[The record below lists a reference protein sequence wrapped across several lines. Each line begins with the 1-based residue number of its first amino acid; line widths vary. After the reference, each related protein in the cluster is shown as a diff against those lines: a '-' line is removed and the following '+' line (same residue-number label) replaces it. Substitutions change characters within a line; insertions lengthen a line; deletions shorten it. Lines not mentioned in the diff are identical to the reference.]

1 MAAHFPVLVV
11 IVPLFAALLC
21 FLARRGALAWPIAVA
36 GTLASAFMA
45 ASLYGQV
52 TAEGPIRYAIGAWAT
67 NIGIEYLVDGLSAFV
82 LLFLTGVTAI
92 VLIAAPASIAK
103 EIPAENQAPFYAM
116 FMLTLCGLIGITVT
130 HDMFNVFVFLE
141 ISSLATYGL
150 IALGRD
156 RRALMASF
164 QYLMVGTVGATFIV
178 LGIGMLYLMTGAL
191 NMDDMAA
198 RIRGLENLAPIYAGI
213 AFLAVGISLKIALFP
228 LHVWLPNAYAFAPS
242 IASAFLAATAT
253 KVAVYLLYRVLY
265 TVLGDA
271 GIAVGDL
278 PVPEVMLVLSVVAI
292 FGASA
297 TAIFQANVKRMFAFS
312 SVGQIGYMTLGLAMV
327 STAGTAASLV
337 HLFNHALMKSAAFL
351 LIAGVVHRIGSV
363 QIKDWAGLAYR
374 MPWTS
379 FGLVIVG
386 LSLIGV
392 PGTVGF
398 VTKWQLAT
406 AGLAGGNW
414 WFAAIVLLSAVVS
427 FAYVGR
433 LIEML
438 YRKPDAS
445 AAPAATVREAPLGI
459 LVPAFVLVLANLY
472 FGLDTRLPLA
482 AAEAAAVAA
491 GGVR

>member
-1 MAAHFPVLVV
+1 MFAEHYPVLIV

-21 FLARRGALAWPIAVA
+21 FLVRSGPIAWAIATSV
-36 GTLASAFMA
+36 TLVSTFMA
-45 ASLYGQV
+45 LSLYGESQNG
-52 TAEGPIRYAIGAWAT
+52 AIRYAIGAWAT
-67 NIGIEYLVDGLSAFV
+67 NIGIEYMVDGLSAFV
-82 LLFLTGVTAI
+82 LVFLTAVTAV

-103 EIPAENQAPFYAM
+103 EIGPENQAPFYSM

-156 RRALMASF
+156 KRALMASF

-191 NMDDMAA
+191 NMDDMAE
-198 RIRGLENLAPIYAGI
+198 RIRTIDNLAPIYAGI

-228 LHVWLPNAYAFAPS
+228 LHVWLPNAYAYAPS

-253 KVAVYLLYRVLY
+253 KVAVYLLYRVVY

-271 GIAVGDL
+271 GIAVNDL
-278 PVPEVMLVLSVVAI
+278 PIPEVMLALSVIAI

-297 TAIFQANVKRMFAFS
+297 TAIFQNNVKRMFAFS
-312 SVGQIGYMTLGLAMV
+312 SVGQIGYMTLGFALT
-327 STAGTAASLV
+327 TAAGMAASLI

-351 LIAGVVHRIGSV
+351 LIAGIVYRIGSV
-363 QIKDWAGLAYR
+363 QLKDWVGLAYR
-374 MPWTS
+374 MPWTC
-379 FGLVIVG
+379 FGLVVVG
-386 LSLIGV
+386 FSLIGV

-406 AGLAGGNW
+406 AGLGEGAW

-427 FAYVGR
+427 FLYVGR
-433 LIEML
+433 MIETL
-438 YRKPDAS
+438 YRKPQGGS
-445 AAPAATVREAPLGI
+445 ATAIVEEAPLAI
-459 LVPAFVLVLANLY
+459 LIPAYALVIANVY
-472 FGLDTRLPLA
+472 FGLDTRFPLA
-482 AAEAAAVAA
+482 AADFAALWAT
-491 GGVR
+491 GGPR